1 MVAIVVRLKLT
12 LLKNSLRRSIWR
24 TVGMIIGGVYGLGLV
39 AAAIFGIVA
48 LRLWAPADIAA
59 DVLVLA
65 FAMLTGGWL
74 FFSLL
79 VFGVDETVDPAKFAL
94 LPVRAGELQPGLLIA
109 GLIGIPGVATT
120 LVALA
125 MIIGYARDPASII
138 AAVVVVPFGVASCF
152 LLARTATTVFARVLS
167 SRRFRDLA
175 FVLLAVLGAG
185 SAVLG
190 NLSGGLAGA
199 SLDQL
204 RAILGDSAE
213 VAGWL
218 PVGWLWSVPAEVGRG
233 GYAVAVIKLLL
244 GLAMIIGLWLVW
256 RHFLAQRLVEPI
268 EGGGEARKVKQGRLV
283 ERLYPATP
291 AGGVGFRTLIYW
303 RRDPRY
309 IAGIAGFL
317 ILPLA
322 LIATQIANP
331 NAGSR
336 PLIAFAPVLLGL
348 FVSVSLAQDL
358 SYDGSAIWLH
368 ISSGLSGADDRAGR
382 VYSGL
387 TLLGPLLLAVTVI
400 SLAISGQWHL
410 TSQVLALVVGLTL
423 IGFGVG
429 SFVGALWQWPA
440 PPPGSS
446 PFQKGNSGGLPALLS
461 FLVSSGLS
469 IGLGLPLIALV
480 VASFWVGWLAAV
492 ALVVGIVGGLVVLR
506 YGIRLGGRRL
516 ERRWPEVM
524 AAVSERAG

>member
-12 LLKNSLRRSIWR
+12 LLKNSLRRSVWR
-24 TVGMIIGGVYGLGLV
+24 TVGLIIGGVYGLGLV
-39 AAAIFGIVA
+39 AGAIFGVVA
-48 LRLWAPADIAA
+48 LRLWAPADLTA

-65 FAMLTGGWL
+65 FAMVSGGWL

-94 LPVRAGELQPGLLIA
+94 LPVRAGELQPGLLVA

-120 LVALA
+120 LAALA
-125 MIIGYARDPASII
+125 MIIGYTRDPGSTA
-138 AAVVVVPFGVASCF
+138 AAVLVVPFGVASCF

-175 FVLLAVLGAG
+175 FVLLAVFGAG
-185 SAVLG
+185 TAVLG
-190 NLSGGLAGA
+190 NLSGGLVGA

-204 RAILGDSAE
+204 RTVLGDGAE

-218 PVGWLWSVPAEVGRG
+218 PVGWLWSVPAEVGSG
-233 GYAVAVIKLLL
+233 DYFVAVIKLLL

-256 RHFLAQRLVEPI
+256 RHFLAKRLVEPI

-283 ERLYPATP
+283 ERLYPATA

-331 NAGSR
+331 NAASR

-368 ISSGLSGADDRAGR
+368 LSSGLSGADDRAGR

-480 VASFWVGWLAAV
+480 VGSFWVGWLAVV
-492 ALVVGIVGGLVVLR
+492 ALVVGVAGGLVVLR
-506 YGIRLGGRRL
+506 YGIRLGGRTL
-516 ERRWPEVM
+516 ERRWPEVLQ
-524 AAVSERAG
+524 AVSERSG